1 MPVNPKTESLAD
13 ENCIFCAIVAGQ
25 APATVV
31 HEDAHTMAFM
41 DINPAT
47 RGHVLVIP
55 KRHARDLLDV
65 GEEDALHVMR
75 AVLRVAHAID
85 QALQPDGINLI
96 QANRRAAFQSVY
108 HFHVHVIPRWW
119 GDGIAPP
126 WRHASGDPQVLREV
140 GAKIRDALQAATGTE
155 APPVK

>member
-1 MPVNPKTESLAD
+1 VDQDSSQLFPDSCV
-13 ENCIFCAIVAGQ
+13 FCAIVAGR
-25 APATVV
+25 APAIVV
-31 HEDAHTMAFM
+31 YEDEHTLAFM

-65 GEEDALHVMR
+65 DEEDLMHVMR
-75 AVLRVAHAID
+75 TVRRVARAVD
-85 QALQPDGINLI
+85 NALQPDGVNLI

-108 HFHVHVIPRWW
+108 HFHVHVIPRWF

-126 WRHASGDPQVLREV
+126 WRHAPGDPEVLQEI
-140 GAKIRDALQAATGTE
+140 GARIRTALDADG
-155 APPVK
+155 